1 MGTSSLT
8 PKKNQDLAKE
18 FFFLNPPI
26 VMRHVMHQWPMKCQ
40 QWPALGFWEYFKI
53 KFKRVPIIKGIWSTS
68 SILQWCCETSDV
80 EFGHLS
86 CDCEDKQD
94 VHEEAKVRLMK
105 RTRIFVTFSIYC
117 LYNPSTINTQVLYF
131 PSTPFGDR
139 VSVGSSDG
147 L

>member
-1 MGTSSLT
+1 MGISSLT
-8 PKKNQDLAKE
+8 PKKTQDLAKE

-40 QWPALGFWEYFKI
+40 QWPALAFWEYFKI
-53 KFKRVPIIKGIWSTS
+53 KFKRAPIIKGIWSTS
-68 SILQWCCETSDV
+68 SILQWCCETSHV

-86 CDCEDKQD
+86 WDCEDKQD
-94 VHEEAKVRLMK
+94 VHEEVKVRLMK
-105 RTRIFVTFSIYC
+105 KTQILVTFSIYC

-131 PSTPFGDR
+131 SSTPFGHR